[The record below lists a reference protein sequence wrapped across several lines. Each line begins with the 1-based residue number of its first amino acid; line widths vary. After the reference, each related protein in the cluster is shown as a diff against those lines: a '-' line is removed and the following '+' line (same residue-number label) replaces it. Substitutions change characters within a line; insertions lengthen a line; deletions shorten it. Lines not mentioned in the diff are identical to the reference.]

1 MMDRKPM
8 ITEYIKKE
16 IVRNEKA
23 SISEDEDLLSSGVLD
38 SLGILQ
44 LVAYIQDTFGIEVP
58 DKDVVYENFH
68 SIKSL
73 NDYLMQYQS

>member
-1 MMDRKPM
+1 MDRKAM

-16 IVRNEKA
+16 IVRNDKA
-23 SISEDEDLLSSGVLD
+23 TISEDEDLLSSGVLD

-73 NDYLMQYQS
+73 VTRARQ

>member
-1 MMDRKPM
+1 MDRKAM

-16 IVRNEKA
+16 IVRNDKA
-23 SISEDEDLLSSGVLD
+23 TISEDEDLLSSGVLD

-73 NDYLMQYQS
+73 DDYLKQ